1 MPCWNH
7 SAGENVYPKLEEGHL
22 GRIPWQ
28 SADFFVQAEAFCG
41 PEKRT
46 AYFPLLKRFVHST
59 NIWRPDLVRTNGF
72 ASSPGQSHS
81 QSSITRREGEEA
93 RLGRRRRR
101 SPRAQGLGSI
111 GTRSQ
116 TPSNAQQA
124 RKQGR
129 EKSEQKS
136 EEKNERERQRERES
150 ENERSSEFLR
160 PELGCSNPLMPSLT
174 FLQASCT
181 PSTTGRKSKLT
192 IWPRCS

>member
-1 MPCWNH
+1 MSDPPTVPCWNH

-136 EEKNERERQRERES
+136 EEKNERERQRERERVRMNGPQS
-150 ENERSSEFLR
+150 FL
-160 PELGCSNPLMPSLT
+160 GPSLDVAT
-174 FLQASCT
+174 LLCPHSRSCRLRVH
-181 PSTTGRKSKLT
+181 PLLLAARAN
-192 IWPRCS
+192 